1 MRSRSAKRREAT
13 AEPADA
19 APPARMSVV
28 RVDPC
33 APAAALLCQG
43 RGLGSMA
50 MARPSARRRRPRTI
64 ELRLPSELGWER
76 TAMDVA
82 GSVAR
87 HMGFPA
93 ERIDDIKTAVSEATL
108 NAIEHGNALDAS
120 QAVFIVLV
128 PEGEKLEV
136 RVRDRAA
143 KAFAPGAGTAPAPNL
158 VEQLEGAVPPRGWG
172 TYLIRSLV
180 DEVEFASTSAGN
192 VVRMV
197 IHLEP

>member
-1 MRSRSAKRREAT
+1 MAT
-13 AEPADA
+13 
-19 APPARMSVV
+19 S
-28 RVDPC
+28 
-33 APAAALLCQG
+33 
-43 RGLGSMA
+43 
-50 MARPSARRRRPRTI
+50 RPSAKRRRPRTI

-82 GSVAR
+82 GSVAK

-93 ERIDDIKTAVSEATL
+93 ERVDDIKTAVSEATL
-108 NAIEHGNALDAS
+108 NAIEHGNAGDTT

-128 PEGEKLEV
+128 PESEHLEV

-143 KAFAPGAGTAPAPNL
+143 QAFAPGAGTGSAPD
-158 VEQLEGAVPPRGWG
+158 LEGQMDGTVPARGWG
-172 TYLIRSLV
+172 TFLIKSLV
-180 DEVEFASTSAGN
+180 DEVEFTSTSEGN